1 MKKILYYLWKGIFII
16 VTICTIPIFG
26 LYVKDSYKKA
36 GYSLENFFVVTIFMV
51 IMIGLIIIVGY
62 CFNQIIEILNPKNE
76 K

>member
-16 VTICTIPIFG
+16 VTICTIPIVG

-36 GYSLENFFVVTIFMV
+36 GYSLENFCVVTIFMV
-51 IMIGLIIIVGY
+51 IIIGLIIIVGY
-62 CFNQIIEILNPKNE
+62 YFNQLIEIFNPKNE